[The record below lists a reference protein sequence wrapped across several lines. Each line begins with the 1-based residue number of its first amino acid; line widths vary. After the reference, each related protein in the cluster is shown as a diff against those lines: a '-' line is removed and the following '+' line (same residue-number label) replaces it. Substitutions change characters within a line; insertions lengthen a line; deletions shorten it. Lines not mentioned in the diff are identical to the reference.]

1 MDNIRI
7 LPFSREYQAEAKN
20 LILSGLA
27 EHWGTLDPSK
37 NHDLDDIG
45 SSYADGAFLVALM
58 DGQVIGTGAVLPR
71 SSETAEIVRM
81 SVAASQRRMGIG
93 RMILEK
99 LCEHARSAGCRQV
112 ILETTQTWQDVIT
125 FYESSGFAITHRQDG
140 DVYFV
145 KSL

>member
-45 SSYADGAFLVALM
+45 SSYADGSFLVALM

-99 LCEHARSAGCRQV
+99 LCEHARSAGCKQV
-112 ILETTQTWQDVIT
+112 ILETTQTWQEVIT
-125 FYESSGFAITHRQDG
+125 FYECSGFAITHHQDG

-145 KSL
+145 KTL